1 MDLIKQNTILVW
13 DIENTSLRYI
23 KQVKEILKYIPEK
36 IYIVTKQ
43 KLSNHK
49 QKYIK
54 NLHLTN
60 IKIVES
66 NIEADFLIKFILKI
80 SSERNTDFTIVS
92 SDSDFVPVIKMLVS
106 KDKKVNLFLLE
117 KSSRAILMKTDI
129 TNKNISHF
137 IMNRLEKTKRQLRT
151 KEYFERIIK
160 EKKVLTKKQKRKKNN
175 IEEKLKEHREKIEEI
190 NRKSIERR
198 KQSLEKKS
206 ITDIV
211 KPKKIK
217 NLCKII
223 INENNYEIDKIQE
236 KKEKNTVL
244 IQNVKQIKTKEMHFL
259 KEKIRVEYRYSFSD
273 VKGIC
278 YCCKK
283 EVYYTNKVNETIT
296 PEEDKICLDCERL
309 YILEIEQLKEK
320 YGKEYIKSTTHKE
333 KLTNFSNK
341 LQKEIELNGFIDYG
355 ESVKIDLIQRE
366 LNKITYP
373 KNLI

>member
-54 NLHLTN
+54 NLQLTN

-117 KSSRAILMKTDI
+117 KSSRAILMKTDV

-137 IMNRLEKTKRQLRT
+137 IMNKLEKTKRQLRT
-151 KEYFERIIK
+151 KEYFKRIVK
-160 EKKVLTKKQKRKKNN
+160 EKKVLTKKQKRKNN
-175 IEEKLKEHREKIEEI
+175 IEEKLKEHRERIEEI

-198 KQSLEKKS
+198 RLSLEKKS

-223 INENNYEIDKIQE
+223 LNENNFEINKIKE

-244 IQNVKQIKTKEMHFL
+244 IQNVKQIKTKEMHYL
-259 KEKIRVEYRYSFSD
+259 KEKIRIEHRYSFSD

-333 KLTNFSNK
+333 KLDNFSNK
-341 LQKEIELNGFIDYG
+341 LKKEIELNGFIDYG